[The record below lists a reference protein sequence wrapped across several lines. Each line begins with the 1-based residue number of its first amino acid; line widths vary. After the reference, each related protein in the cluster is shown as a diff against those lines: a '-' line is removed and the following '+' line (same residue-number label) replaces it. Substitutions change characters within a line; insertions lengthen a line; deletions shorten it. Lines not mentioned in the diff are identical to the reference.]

1 MLEVFNTAPVQELLD
16 RLSGLPDPGGDP
28 RLKAIVRRIVGD
40 LFATIDAFDVN
51 EDEFWTA
58 LNFLAA
64 GAPELGLWAA
74 GLGFERYLDIRMDVA
89 DAASGITGGTP
100 RTIEGPLYVAGA
112 PVEQGFGRLDD
123 GTDKGD
129 VLVMHGHVRDVDGKP
144 LEGAL
149 VEVWHANTLGNYSYF
164 DKSQSAFNLR
174 RAIKTGRHGDYSFR
188 SIVPSGYGCPP
199 GGSTE
204 RLLHAIGRHGQRP
217 AHIHFFI
224 SAPRHRHLTTQINIE
239 GDPYLHDDFAYAT
252 RDGLIP
258 TIKHHKDGE
267 TGKRYR
273 VEGPFAEIEFDFV
286 LHPALSPEE
295 LVASSRSRALA
306 T

>member
-16 RLSGLPDPGGDP
+16 RLSGLPDPGGDL

-112 PVEQGFGRLDD
+112 PVE
-123 GTDKGD
+123 
-129 VLVMHGHVRDVDGKP
+129 
-144 LEGAL
+144 
-149 VEVWHANTLGNYSYF
+149 
-164 DKSQSAFNLR
+164 
-174 RAIKTGRHGDYSFR
+174 RAA
-188 SIVPSGYGCPP
+188 SGG
-199 GGSTE
+199 
-204 RLLHAIGRHGQRP
+204 
-217 AHIHFFI
+217 
-224 SAPRHRHLTTQINIE
+224 
-239 GDPYLHDDFAYAT
+239 
-252 RDGLIP
+252 
-258 TIKHHKDGE
+258 
-267 TGKRYR
+267 
-273 VEGPFAEIEFDFV
+273 
-286 LHPALSPEE
+286 
-295 LVASSRSRALA
+295 
-306 T
+306 